1 MTSISPISTHHYI
14 PKLLG
19 VGQIVEYTFPK
30 PVKEAIQEHRE
41 YQRIHN
47 GILHLGNKLDII
59 V

>member
-30 PVKEAIQEHRE
+30 PVKEAIQELEHSFKK
-41 YQRIHN
+41 N
-47 GILHLGNKLDII
+47 TKI
-59 V
+59 VCRL